1 MVTKNSGISDKNKLL
16 CFLYKNPDKLALKLA
31 KFLQDPNGTS
41 LEPVKFKKSGQGY
54 YYSVND
60 RKLIRISRDSDF
72 YLLSWEDKNDNRKCF
87 IYTHYSWMIGRI
99 FNVYKD
105 DLEFIG
111 FN

>member
-16 CFLYKNPDKLALKLA
+16 KFLYKNPDKLAIKLA
-31 KFLQDPNGTS
+31 KFLQGSDGNS
-41 LEPVKFKKSGQGY
+41 LEPVKFKQRGQGY

-60 RKLIRISRDSDF
+60 RKLIRVSRDYDF
-72 YLLSWEDKNDNRKCF
+72 YLLPWEDLNNDKKCY
-87 IYTHYSWMIGRI
+87 IYTHYNWMVGRI
-99 FNVYKD
+99 LNVYKD